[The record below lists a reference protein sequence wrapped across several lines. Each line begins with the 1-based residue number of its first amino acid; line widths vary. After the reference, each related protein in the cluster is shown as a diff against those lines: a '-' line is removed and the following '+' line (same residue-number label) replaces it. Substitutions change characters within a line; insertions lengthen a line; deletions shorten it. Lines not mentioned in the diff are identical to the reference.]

1 MSDQELT
8 ADETRSERYLAVKAV
23 MMPRDTSPHGTIFG
37 GVILSYIDQAGVVGA
52 LHEILRRGWP
62 ETALVTV
69 AMKSIEFHR
78 PVWVGDFVSFYTR
91 VMRIGTTS
99 ITVHVSVETERH
111 GETIQLT
118 EAEVSFVA
126 VAGKPPD
133 WQPVPLRG
141 RQPPAGP
148 RPGPRRS

>member
-1 MSDQELT
+1 MSEQDLAAE
-8 ADETRSERYLAVKAV
+8 AGMGERYLAVKAV

-52 LHEILRRGWP
+52 LHEIRRRGWP
-62 ETALVTV
+62 EAALVTV

-91 VMRIGTTS
+91 VRDIGTTS

-111 GETIQLT
+111 GELVRLT

-126 VAGKPPD
+126 VAGEPPD
-133 WQPVPLRG
+133 WRPVPLRG
-141 RQPPAGP
+141 TQPPPAP
-148 RPGPRRS
+148 RPGPRLG